1 VQIKTKI
8 LSILRVINTI
18 LQFLKLPGTNLH
30 SLVHVY
36 PDRKFDKEAPVE
48 YLVELL
54 EKGGITKSDY
64 PVLRDI
70 LKSMAL
76 MTKASVK
83 TIRDPDDYQYGMTRP
98 WEDYFKHNSFH
109 FVALLQEIGVDLREK
124 PTKQDYELAQK
135 MVKVLGESFVSEKEV
150 RTLFS
155 SLSIEKDFKMT
166 RSAASRLH
174 LHGSKTL
181 YRGLHSLSR
190 NAFKFATTVGN
201 EWDMTRGV
209 STSMMREIAENFA
222 LDNQPGVGHEL
233 IFVINNPTRRGFVT
247 DKLSGYDE
255 SEVILSG
262 TLRITDVEQPH
273 KNNRYLQVVYADLI

>member
-1 VQIKTKI
+1 MQIETKI

-18 LQFLKLPGTNLH
+18 LQFLQLPG
-30 SLVHVY
+30 SDPQKVLVFSD
-36 PDRKFDKEAPVE
+36 PDRKFDKEASTD
-48 YLVELL
+48 YLIKLL

-76 MTKASVK
+76 MTMASVK
-83 TIRDPDDYQYGMTRP
+83 TIRDPSGFDYWSANY
-98 WEDYFKHNSFH
+98 WKHYFKHTSPH
-109 FVALLQEIGVDLREK
+109 FTELLKEIGVDLDDK

-135 MVKVLGESFVSEKEV
+135 MVKALGESFVSEKEV
-150 RTLFS
+150 RTLFHS
-155 SLSIEKDFKMT
+155 AGIEKDFKMT
-166 RSAASRLH
+166 RAAASRLH

-181 YRGLHSLSR
+181 YRGLHSLSMD
-190 NAFKFATTVGN
+190 AFNFATTVGN

-209 STSMMREIAENFA
+209 STSMMREVAENFA
-222 LDNQPGVGHEL
+222 LDLGGSHSIL
-233 IFVINNPTRRGFVT
+233 FVINNPNRRGFVT

-262 TLRITDVEQPH
+262 RLKITDVEKPH
-273 KNNRYLQVVYADLI
+273 RNNSYLYVSYADLL